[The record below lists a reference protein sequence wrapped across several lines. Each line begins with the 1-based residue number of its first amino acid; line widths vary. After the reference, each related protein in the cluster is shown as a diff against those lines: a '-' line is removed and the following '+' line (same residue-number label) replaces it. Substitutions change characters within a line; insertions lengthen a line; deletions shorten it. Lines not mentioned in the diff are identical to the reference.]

1 MNGNI
6 LIDTNIALYLL
17 QGNEKVA
24 NLLDGKRV
32 FASFITEVEI
42 LSYGKI
48 TDEEESEIKEFLS
61 EITVVGWNDVIRDH
75 AIKLKRNYKIKI
87 PDAIITATSLYLKVP
102 FFTAD
107 REFLRI
113 SEEID
118 LMLYEFEF

>member
-32 FASFITEVEI
+32 FASFVTEVEI
-42 LSYGKI
+42 LSYSKI
-48 TDEEESEIKEFLS
+48 TKEEESKIKEFLS
-61 EITVVGWNDVIRDH
+61 EITIVGWNDVVRDR
-75 AIKLKRNYKIKI
+75 AIKLKRNYKIKL
-87 PDAIITATSLYLKVP
+87 PDAIIIATAIYLKVP
-102 FFTAD
+102 FLTAD
-107 REFLRI
+107 REFLKV

-118 LMLYEFEF
+118 LIVYDYQ